1 MQRADEP
8 RSGPGPAESG
18 QPAPSASSA
27 GQAESARTVSFES
40 GLERLARIV
49 DQLEAGE
56 LGLVESI
63 DAYEQGITLI
73 RHLHHQL
80 SVCEQRVEILAAAD
94 PLARGDGAMPA
105 TQEPPVPTGR
115 PAKPDRSVPGSSGR
129 SGRTRRLPG
138 MDDSP
143 PGV

>member
-1 MQRADEP
+1 MRRRDEP
-8 RSGPGPAESG
+8 EPGPPLAAE
-18 QPAPSASSA
+18 QPPSSTPIA
-27 GQAESARTVSFES
+27 GQAKTAQSTSFEA

-63 DAYEQGITLI
+63 DAYEQGIVLI
-73 RHLHHQL
+73 RQLHHQL
-80 SVCEQRVEILAAAD
+80 SACEQRVELLAAAA
-94 PLARGDGAMPA
+94 PPARGDSGLASVPDPSA
-105 TQEPPVPTGR
+105 TAGR
-115 PAKPDRSVPGSSGR
+115 PAKPDRSATGTTGR
-129 SGRTRRLPG
+129 AARTRRLPG